1 MWVWSVQVHL
11 YAEFLKIENMVE
23 STDAEPWIQRNH
35 GYGGPTMNYT
45 QIKLLPVVQWSTVMN
60 NYTGQVQNY
69 SFLSLTAEYR
79 P

>member
-35 GYGGPTMNYT
+35 VCGVPTINYMR
-45 QIKLLPVVQWSTVMN
+45 IFDCAE
-60 NYTGQVQNY
+60 GQH
-69 SFLSLTAEYR
+69 A
-79 P
+79 